1 MSATPAFY
9 TYETAPGSPTLQ
21 GMGITERQLRRAVAT
36 GKISYSKPG
45 LRVIFSEDNLREYIE
60 RSAVKAVR

>member
-1 MSATPAFY
+1 
-9 TYETAPGSPTLQ
+9 
-21 GMGITERQLRRAVAT
+21 MGITERQLRRAVAT

-60 RSAVKAVR
+60 RAAVKAVR